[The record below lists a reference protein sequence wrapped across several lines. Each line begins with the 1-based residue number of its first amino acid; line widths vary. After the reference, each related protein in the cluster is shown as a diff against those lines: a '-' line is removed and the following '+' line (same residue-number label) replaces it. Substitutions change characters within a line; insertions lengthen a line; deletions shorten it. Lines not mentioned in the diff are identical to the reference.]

1 MAHSRTHNGQG
12 GSSILGSSVKGLL
25 ITAGVAAIANLGRKM
40 AVQAPTA
47 MAHDWCEGLIKE
59 HKATLAVIDKLEQLS
74 PEQTDRRAMLLMN
87 LTHMIAKH
95 AMQEENVIYPVL
107 RRGEDGQVADA
118 LNSDHGEV
126 KAMLYELGHMEKGD
140 PSFGETLGRLRTALD
155 DHMRQE
161 ENELFPAL
169 RARLS
174 DEENK
179 KLSREMNMAGLML
192 A

>member
-107 RRGEDGQVADA
+107 RRGENGQVADA

-140 PSFGETLGRLRTALD
+140 AAFGETLGRLRTALD

>member
-74 PEQTDRRAMLLMN
+74 PDQTDRRAMLLMN

-140 PSFGETLGRLRTALD
+140 PAFGETLGRLRTALD

>member
-126 KAMLYELGHMEKGD
+126 KAMLYGLGHMEKGD
-140 PSFGETLGRLRTALD
+140 PAFGETLGRLRTALD